1 MKKKLFTLL
10 LCAFAWIGVNANEVS
25 GTTWIIYGEGVEGKP
40 SDGNL
45 QSLTAPA
52 SSIETIKFV
61 GSFPNGWDGTWFQ
74 DNGSVASK
82 ANITS
87 IDLSEAI
94 LTGTTAGSP
103 DANGSITASKGW
115 GFSNFQNTALTITWP
130 TAGNITVIPQYAFK
144 KTALQEVTIPGYIKT
159 ICSHAFDSDSGDGFL
174 KKIYFAEYDDPNTS
188 ATSDVQMAIGFQAFS
203 NTYGL
208 TDVYIQ
214 THGLITAA
222 NNAFPHWDTYG
233 HADPNRMLTAL
244 HFPDGEAEK
253 YVNMNHKLT
262 EAQASNN
269 KLFQEW
275 LVDHYSLA
283 GSEGNG
289 FYEFVQAGEDPD
301 VNDVPWGDTFLRT
314 YSHATL
320 SHIVPP
326 GAKAYIVNSISSDVS
341 TKKVTVTLKR
351 VNVIPAAT
359 GVIVFGGSNGVDADN
374 NPVLRMM
381 VVNYDGTPF
390 DINNESGNKNYLT
403 ATANT
408 LDQETYLQPY
418 EKVSAGGKEFIYR
431 SFIFTA
437 FSNTDSG
444 KKYAKAHNDTYGNG
458 NYTLAAT
465 GKKGDWAGFFRAKKG
480 NIGINKAYLHL
491 DEDAYKDVDGGE
503 IIIKVDDQN
512 DPNSLGLTGEWYR
525 LEFKDTNL
533 TPFSD
538 PELQAAGYW
547 YKNNQWITWESK
559 WGTRNVGDDYTFAKF
574 SGELE
579 DSEWMATL
587 ETLGISNVET
597 KENKAEGFFNLQG
610 MKVSQPTKGIYVK
623 NGKKVIIK

>member
-10 LCAFAWIGVNANEVS
+10 LCAFAVVSANAATVS
-25 GTTWIIYGEGVEGKP
+25 GGVLTVNGTSDVPTNRPEGTFTKIV
-40 SDGNL
+40 
-45 QSLTAPA
+45 LTGDF
-52 SSIETIKFV
+52 T
-61 GSFPNGWDGTWFQ
+61 GGWEDGTWFN
-74 DNGSVASK
+74 NGA
-82 ANITS
+82 ANTKTGITE
-87 IDLSEAI
+87 IDMSGADMS
-94 LTGTTAGSP
+94 G
-103 DANGSITASKGW
+103 TASWK
-115 GFSNFQNTALTITWP
+115 FTNFTDLETITWP
-130 TAGNITVIPQYAFK
+130 VAGKITNIPSFAFK
-144 KTALQEVTIPGYIKT
+144 DCGIEELYIPGYIQT
-159 ICSHAFDSDSGDGFL
+159 IQQTAFVETSGAKAL
-174 KKIYFAEYDDPNTS
+174 KKIYFEEYDANGDGV
-188 ATSDVQMAIGFQAFS
+188 SDVNMNIGFQAFS

-214 THGLITAA
+214 THGLITAV

-262 EAQASNN
+262 EAQASDN

-275 LVDHYSLA
+275 LVEHYSLA

-359 GVIVFGGSNGVDADN
+359 GVIVFGGSNGVDANN

-408 LDQETYLQPY
+408 LNQETYLQPY

-538 PELQAAGYW
+538 SELQAAGYW